1 MTPPAADQPG
11 GGPGEEAGEE
21 APDRASD
28 GAARR
33 ARAERAVRGA
43 LAAALCLEALAVLL
57 VPRAVAPVS
66 DGGLGGGQLAVL
78 LGLVAA
84 LLLAAGLQRSR
95 AGLVLGSVLQ
105 LAVLATGV
113 LTGAMYVVG
122 LLFSAVWVY
131 LLWVRRELTG
141 TGSPMP

>member
-1 MTPPAADQPG
+1 MSPPAADPPG
-11 GGPGEEAGEE
+11 DEAEE

-28 GAARR
+28 GVVRR
-33 ARAERAVRGA
+33 ARTERAVRGA
-43 LAAALCLEALAVLL
+43 LAAALCLEALTVLL

-66 DGGLGGGQLAVL
+66 DGGLSGGLLAVL

-84 LLLAAGLQRSR
+84 LLVAAGLQRSP

-113 LTGAMYVVG
+113 LVGAMYVVG
-122 LLFSAVWVY
+122 LLFGAVWVY

-141 TGSPMP
+141 AGRRWVG